1 MTQKKSGFNHKEVM
15 GYDMPGIGP
24 KDAIEDCSMGV
35 QASPGTVTVKFSTLN
50 GETLLILD
58 PVWAEIL
65 SEWLAVMA
73 EQARRPDQLLT
84 LVKG

>member
-24 KDAIEDCSMGV
+24 KDAIEDCSMGI
-35 QASPGTVTVKFSTLN
+35 QGDPGCVTVTFSTVN

-58 PVWAEIL
+58 PTWAEIL
-65 SEWLAVMA
+65 SERLAIMA
-73 EQARRPDQLLT
+73 EKARKPDQLLT